1 MLSSSTFSQG
11 SWSRSTGLLIIGGHP
26 MGKIPASSSED
37 SSSKGV
43 CWYLSKDGQF
53 LMFLWWYTCI
63 WGTLCL
69 SRFWF
74 WGGNIP
80 DCSNLVHSW
89 LICPCSCLC
98 CCFQDLLLS
107 LYYQQLH
114 DSSLVA
120 SLCSTSSC
128 SHWPAINT
136 DLIPLDV
143 NGTHK
148 YNNPANSANL
158 TLRARERLLQSL
170 LEARFLNGNQGKPF
184 K

>member
-1 MLSSSTFSQG
+1 MLPTLTTDSMLPNFAMLSSSTFSQG

-98 CCFQDLLLS
+98 CCCKFS
-107 LYYQQLH
+107 R
-114 DSSLVA
+114 SSLVA
-120 SLCSTSSC
+120 IL
-128 SHWPAINT
+128 PAAPW
-136 DLIPLDV
+136 LITGCLLVQHLLMQPLTR
-143 NGTHK
+143 NKH
-148 YNNPANSANL
+148 
-158 TLRARERLLQSL
+158 
-170 LEARFLNGNQGKPF
+170 RFDTTWCKWHPQIKKPS